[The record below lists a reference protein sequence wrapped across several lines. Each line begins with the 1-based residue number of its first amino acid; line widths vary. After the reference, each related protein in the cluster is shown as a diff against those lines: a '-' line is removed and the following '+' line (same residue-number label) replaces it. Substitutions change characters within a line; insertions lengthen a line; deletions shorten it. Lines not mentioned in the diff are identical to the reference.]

1 MSKLILTNEV
11 TGLGS
16 AGDVVEVKN
25 GYARNY
31 LLPRGFAVV
40 WSKGGEKQIDQIRA
54 ARTARALA
62 TVEEAQS
69 LKAAIEAKPIQ
80 LVVKAGEAGRLFGA
94 VKTADIVKAVA
105 DAGLGELD
113 KRKIEFVAPIRST
126 GTHAATVRLHGDLS
140 ARITLAVVAAK

>member
-1 MSKLILTNEV
+1 MQVILLQRVAKLGQMGEV
-11 TGLGS
+11 
-16 AGDVVEVKN
+16 VNVKD

-31 LLPRGFAVV
+31 LIPRGFAVV

-69 LKAAIEAKPIQ
+69 LKAAIEAKPIK
-80 LVVKAGEAGRLFGA
+80 LVVKAGEGGRLFGA

>member
-31 LLPRGFAVV
+31 LIPRGFAVV

-69 LKAAIEAKPIQ
+69 LKAAIEAKPIK
-80 LVVKAGEAGRLFGA
+80 LVVKAGEGGRLFGA
-94 VKTADIVKAVA
+94 VKTADIAKAVA